1 MARGRPCFTPA
12 SPSDSRNIAANAGP
26 QPAMELAVE
35 SSLPSTHSMSA
46 IRPNRFSN
54 ASSSSS
60 VSEWRCSQAITPA
73 PTAMGVLGMVLRW
86 RLFGART
93 PS

>member
-1 MARGRPCFTPA
+1 
-12 SPSDSRNIAANAGP
+12 
-26 QPAMELAVE
+26 MELAVD

-54 ASSSSS
+54 VCSCSS

-73 PTAMGVLGMVLRW
+73 PTAMGVLGMVLR
-86 RLFGART
+86 
-93 PS
+93 